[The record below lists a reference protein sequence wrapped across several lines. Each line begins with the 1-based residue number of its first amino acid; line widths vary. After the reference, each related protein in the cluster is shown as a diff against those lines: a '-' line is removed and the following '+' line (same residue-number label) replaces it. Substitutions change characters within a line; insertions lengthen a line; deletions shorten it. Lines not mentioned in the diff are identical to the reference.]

1 MTDKMKDKRIL
12 ARMTT
17 LLILLALLFTSAT
30 GGYAQTQDDAAT
42 VQEPLVQEYDKISID
57 KFTVVLDSYLVMAD
71 GSEVTPEVLCI
82 SGKIDSADDGSQED
96 LVLEPDEYEVKYYR
110 IHSFSEEIYEET
122 ETISEIGEYKVTVT
136 AKDTDKYTGEAYALF
151 SVTGKPQKLTIA
163 KTKYTLTVGSKGP
176 LLQPEADGD
185 GSGFLFVSSDSDVVR
200 VLSSGQT
207 EILKPGRASVTV
219 STEGTML
226 FQPAE
231 VQVVFEVKPDKT
243 SWKTKAFKRQKSKVT
258 LMWKKQ
264 SGVTSYEVAYA
275 TQKDFA
281 KHKKTKTVKE
291 NLSKTTLKG
300 LKKEKTYYVKVRALV
315 ETTDTRGN
323 KRTIAGPWSSVRKI
337 AG

>member
-1 MTDKMKDKRIL
+1 MTDKMKDKKIP
-12 ARMTT
+12 ARVTV
-17 LLILLALLFTSAT
+17 LLFFIVLLFTSAT
-30 GGYAQTQDDAAT
+30 GGYAQTQGSAAA
-42 VQEPLVQEYDKISID
+42 VQKYDKISID

-71 GSEVTPEVLCI
+71 GSDLTPEVVSV
-82 SGKIDSADDGSQED
+82 SGQTDGSQED
-96 LVLEPDEYEVKYYR
+96 LVLEPDEYVVKYYR

-207 EILKPGRASVTV
+207 EILKPGRVSVTI
-219 STEGTML
+219 STEGTIL
-226 FQPAE
+226 FYPAN

-243 SWKTKAFKRQKSKVT
+243 SWKTKAFKRHKSKVT

-264 SGVTSYEVAYA
+264 SGVTGYEVVYA
-275 TQKDFA
+275 AHENFEKQ
-281 KHKKTKTVKE
+281 KKTRTVKG

>member
-1 MTDKMKDKRIL
+1 MKDKKIP
-12 ARMTT
+12 ARVTV
-17 LLILLALLFTSAT
+17 LLFFIVLLFTSAT

-57 KFTVVLDSYLVMAD
+57 KLTVVLDSYLVMAD
-71 GSEVTPEVLCI
+71 GSDLTPEVVSV
-82 SGKIDSADDGSQED
+82 SGQTDGSQENI
-96 LVLEPDEYEVKYYR
+96 VLEPDEYEVKYYR
-110 IHSFSEEIYEET
+110 VHSFSEEIYEET

>member
-1 MTDKMKDKRIL
+1 MKDKKIP
-12 ARMTT
+12 ARVTV
-17 LLILLALLFTSAT
+17 LLFFIVLLFTSAT
-30 GGYAQTQDDAAT
+30 GGYAQTQGSAAA
-42 VQEPLVQEYDKISID
+42 VQEYDKISID

-71 GSEVTPEVLCI
+71 GSDLTPEVVSV
-82 SGKIDSADDGSQED
+82 SGQTDGSQENI
-96 LVLEPDEYEVKYYR
+96 VLEPDEYEVKYYR
-110 IHSFSEEIYEET
+110 VHSFGEEIYEET

-281 KHKKTKTVKE
+281 KHKKTKMVKE

>member
-1 MTDKMKDKRIL
+1 MTDKMKDKKIP
-12 ARMTT
+12 ARVTV
-17 LLILLALLFTSAT
+17 LLVFIVLLFTSAT
-30 GGYAQTQDDAAT
+30 GGYAQTQGSAAA
-42 VQEPLVQEYDKISID
+42 VQKYDKISID

-71 GSEVTPEVLCI
+71 GSDLTPEVVSV
-82 SGKIDSADDGSQED
+82 SGQTDGSQENI
-96 LVLEPDEYEVKYYR
+96 VLEPDEYEVKYYR
-110 IHSFSEEIYEET
+110 VHSFSEEIYEET
-122 ETISEIGEYKVTVT
+122 EAISEIGEYKVTVT

-281 KHKKTKTVKE
+281 KHKKTKMVKE

-300 LKKEKTYYVKVRALV
+300 FKKEKTYYVKVRALV

>member
-1 MTDKMKDKRIL
+1 MKDKKIP
-12 ARMTT
+12 ARVTV
-17 LLILLALLFTSAT
+17 LLVFIVLLFTSAT
-30 GGYAQTQDDAAT
+30 GGYAQTQGSAVA
-42 VQEPLVQEYDKISID
+42 VQKYDKISID

-71 GSEVTPEVLCI
+71 GSDLTPEVVSV
-82 SGKIDSADDGSQED
+82 SGQTDGSQED
-96 LVLEPDEYEVKYYR
+96 LVLEPDEYVVKYYR
-110 IHSFSEEIYEET
+110 IHSFSEKIYEET

>member
-1 MTDKMKDKRIL
+1 MKDKKIP
-12 ARMTT
+12 ARVTV
-17 LLILLALLFTSAT
+17 LLVFIVLLFTSAT
-30 GGYAQTQDDAAT
+30 GVYAQTQGSAAA
-42 VQEPLVQEYDKISID
+42 VQEYDKISID

-71 GSEVTPEVLCI
+71 GSDLTPEVVSV
-82 SGKIDSADDGSQED
+82 SGQTDGSQENI
-96 LVLEPDEYEVKYYR
+96 VLESDEYEVKYYR
-110 IHSFSEEIYEET
+110 VHSFSEEIYEET
-122 ETISEIGEYKVTVT
+122 EAISEIGEYKVTVT

-264 SGVTSYEVAYA
+264 SSVTSYEVAYA

>member
-1 MTDKMKDKRIL
+1 MTDKMKDKKIP
-12 ARMTT
+12 ARVTV
-17 LLILLALLFTSAT
+17 LLVFIVLLFTSAT
-30 GGYAQTQDDAAT
+30 GGYAQTQGSAAA
-42 VQEPLVQEYDKISID
+42 VQEYDKISID

-71 GSEVTPEVLCI
+71 GSDLTPEVVSV
-82 SGKIDSADDGSQED
+82 SGQTDGSQED
-96 LVLEPDEYEVKYYR
+96 LVLEPDEYVVKYYR
-110 IHSFSEEIYEET
+110 IHSFSEKIYEET

-136 AKDTDKYTGEAYALF
+136 AKDTDKYTGKAYALF

-163 KTKYTLTVGSKGP
+163 KTKYTLSVGSKGP

-185 GSGFLFVSSDSDVVR
+185 GSGFSFVSSDPAVVS
-200 VLSSGQT
+200 VSGSGQT
-207 EILKPGRASVTV
+207 EILKPGRVSVTI
-219 STEGTML
+219 STEGTIL
-226 FQPAE
+226 FYPAN

-323 KRTIAGPWSSVRKI
+323 KRTIEGPWSSVRKI

>member
-1 MTDKMKDKRIL
+1 MIEKMKDKRIL

-17 LLILLALLFTSAT
+17 LLILLVLLFTSAT

-71 GSEVTPEVLCI
+71 GSDLTPEVVSV
-82 SGKIDSADDGSQED
+82 SGQTDGSQED
-96 LVLEPDEYEVKYYR
+96 LVLEPDEYVVKYYR

>member
-1 MTDKMKDKRIL
+1 MKDKKIP
-12 ARMTT
+12 ARVTV
-17 LLILLALLFTSAT
+17 LLVFIVLLFTSAT
-30 GGYAQTQDDAAT
+30 GGYAQTQGSAAA
-42 VQEPLVQEYDKISID
+42 VQKYDKISID

-71 GSEVTPEVLCI
+71 GSDLTPEVVSV
-82 SGKIDSADDGSQED
+82 SGQTDGSQENI
-96 LVLEPDEYEVKYYR
+96 VLEPDEYEVKYYR
-110 IHSFSEEIYEET
+110 VHSFSEEIYEET
-122 ETISEIGEYKVTVT
+122 EAISEIGEYKVTVT

-275 TQKDFA
+275 TQKDFE

>member
-1 MTDKMKDKRIL
+1 MTDKMKDKKIP
-12 ARMTT
+12 ARVTV
-17 LLILLALLFTSAT
+17 LLVFIVLLFTSAT

-57 KFTVVLDSYLVMAD
+57 KLTVVLDSYLVMAD
-71 GSEVTPEVLCI
+71 GSDLTPEVVSV
-82 SGKIDSADDGSQED
+82 SGQTDGSQED
-96 LVLEPDEYEVKYYR
+96 LVLEPDEYVVKYYR

>member
-1 MTDKMKDKRIL
+1 MKDKKIP
-12 ARMTT
+12 ARVTV
-17 LLILLALLFTSAT
+17 LLVFIVLLFTSAT
-30 GGYAQTQDDAAT
+30 GGYAQTQGSAAA
-42 VQEPLVQEYDKISID
+42 VQEYDKISID

-71 GSEVTPEVLCI
+71 GSDLTPEVVSV
-82 SGKIDSADDGSQED
+82 SGQTDGSQED
-96 LVLEPDEYEVKYYR
+96 LVLEPDEYVVKYYR
-110 IHSFSEEIYEET
+110 IHSFSEKIYEET

-136 AKDTDKYTGEAYALF
+136 AKDTDKYTEEAYALF

-163 KTKYTLTVGSKGP
+163 KTKYTLSVGSKGP

-207 EILKPGRASVTV
+207 EILKPGRASVTI
-219 STEGTML
+219 STEGTIL
-226 FQPAE
+226 FYPAN

-243 SWKTKAFKRQKSKVT
+243 YWHTKAFKRQKSKVT

>member
-1 MTDKMKDKRIL
+1 
-12 ARMTT
+12 
-17 LLILLALLFTSAT
+17 
-30 GGYAQTQDDAAT
+30 
-42 VQEPLVQEYDKISID
+42 
-57 KFTVVLDSYLVMAD
+57 MAD
-71 GSEVTPEVLCI
+71 GSDLTPEVVSV
-82 SGKIDSADDGSQED
+82 SGQTDGSQED
-96 LVLEPDEYEVKYYR
+96 LVLEPEEYVVKYYR

-122 ETISEIGEYKVTVT
+122 ETISEIGEYKVIVT

>member
-1 MTDKMKDKRIL
+1 MKDKKIP
-12 ARMTT
+12 ARVTV
-17 LLILLALLFTSAT
+17 LLVFIVLLFTSAT
-30 GGYAQTQDDAAT
+30 GGYAQTQGSAAA
-42 VQEPLVQEYDKISID
+42 VQEYDKISID

-71 GSEVTPEVLCI
+71 GSDLTPEVVSV
-82 SGKIDSADDGSQED
+82 SGQTDGSQED
-96 LVLEPDEYEVKYYR
+96 LVLEPDEYVVKYYR

-136 AKDTDKYTGEAYALF
+136 AKDTDKYTVEAYALF

-185 GSGFLFVSSDSDVVR
+185 GSGFSFVSSDPAVVS
-200 VLSSGQT
+200 VSGSGQT
-207 EILKPGRASVTV
+207 EILKPGRVSVTI
-219 STEGTML
+219 STEGTIL
-226 FQPAE
+226 FYPAN

-243 SWKTKAFKRQKSKVT
+243 YWHTKAFKRQKSKVT

>member
-1 MTDKMKDKRIL
+1 MNYKIKDKKIL
-12 ARMTT
+12 ARVTA
-17 LLILLALLFTSAT
+17 LLVFIVLLFTSAT
-30 GGYAQTQDDAAT
+30 GGYAQTQGSAAA
-42 VQEPLVQEYDKISID
+42 VQEYDKISID

-71 GSEVTPEVLCI
+71 GSDLTPEVVSV
-82 SGKIDSADDGSQED
+82 SGQTDGSQENI
-96 LVLEPDEYEVKYYR
+96 VLESDEYEVKYYR
-110 IHSFSEEIYEET
+110 VHSFSEEIYEET
-122 ETISEIGEYKVTVT
+122 EAISEIGEYKVTVT

>member
-1 MTDKMKDKRIL
+1 MKDKKIP
-12 ARMTT
+12 ARVTV
-17 LLILLALLFTSAT
+17 LLVFIVLLFTSAT
-30 GGYAQTQDDAAT
+30 GGYAQTQGSVAA
-42 VQEPLVQEYDKISID
+42 VQEYDKISID
-57 KFTVVLDSYLVMAD
+57 KLTVVLDSYLVMAD
-71 GSEVTPEVLCI
+71 GSDLTPEVVSV
-82 SGKIDSADDGSQED
+82 SGQTDGSQED
-96 LVLEPDEYEVKYYR
+96 LVLEPDEYVVKYYR

-185 GSGFLFVSSDSDVVR
+185 GSGFSFVSSDPAVVS
-200 VLSSGQT
+200 VSGSGQT
-207 EILKPGRASVTV
+207 EILKPGRVSVTI
-219 STEGTML
+219 STEGTIL
-226 FQPAE
+226 FYPAN

-243 SWKTKAFKRQKSKVT
+243 YWHTKAFKRQKSKVT

>member
-1 MTDKMKDKRIL
+1 MKDKKIP
-12 ARMTT
+12 ARVTV
-17 LLILLALLFTSAT
+17 LLFFIVLLFTSAT
-30 GGYAQTQDDAAT
+30 GGYAQTQGSAAA
-42 VQEPLVQEYDKISID
+42 VQEYDKISID

-71 GSEVTPEVLCI
+71 GSDLTPEVVSV
-82 SGKIDSADDGSQED
+82 SGQTDGSQED
-96 LVLEPDEYEVKYYR
+96 LVLEPDEYVVKYYR
-110 IHSFSEEIYEET
+110 IHSFSEKIYEET

-151 SVTGKPQKLTIA
+151 SVTGKPHKLTIA

-185 GSGFLFVSSDSDVVR
+185 GSGFLFVYSDSDVVR

-300 LKKEKTYYVKVRALV
+300 LKKEKTYYGKVRALV